1 VYTLK
6 DDTAIINRLKKM
18 EQKLIEYKNAGF
30 LDTKTIDGNELLYLT
45 TPCRFRINEKIVADL
60 KSSYKSDEEI
70 GGVLWAKPTIKDRE
84 IVHIID
90 KVSYIRN
97 AIEDNLRSDNR
108 NRSNTYLPDGKQL
121 NQTLNDLFLQGYL
134 PVKFHTHPVKG
145 TNFLH
150 SLAYPNLKTET
161 SGQDKYESYLPH
173 TIESTKLLMPRGLI
187 VGNDISSSDIFIG
200 VYNGFIAPTEF
211 EDSKKKIQQENFQK
225 TIDLVSSINLTDQQ
239 KVGLAIGAALLLY
252 LIVKYPKHS
261 LPVIL
266 GLGATLP
273 LLMTNT
279 HNIKNP
285 NYFNKLSFGSADIL
299 IPKS

>member
-1 VYTLK
+1 
-6 DDTAIINRLKKM
+6 M

-30 LDTKTIDGNELLYLT
+30 LDTKTVDGNELLHLT
-45 TPCRFRINEKIVADL
+45 TPCRFRIDENIVADL
-60 KSSYKSDEEI
+60 KSNYKSDEEI
-70 GGVLWAKPTIKDRE
+70 GGVLWAKPTTKDGE
-84 IVHIID
+84 IIHIID

-97 AIEDNLRSDNR
+97 AIEDNPR
-108 NRSNTYLPDGKQL
+108 NDHRNKSNAYLPDSKQL
-121 NQTLNDLFLQGYL
+121 NQTLNDLFSKGYL

-150 SLAYPNLKTET
+150 SLTYPNLMTET
-161 SGQDKYESYLPH
+161 SEQDKRESSLPH
-173 TIESTKLLMPRGLI
+173 IIGDKKLLMPRGLI
-187 VGNDISSSDIFIG
+187 VGNDISSNDIFIG

-225 TIDLVSSINLTDQQ
+225 TADLVSSINLSDGQ
-239 KVGLAIGAALLLY
+239 KIGLAIGAALLLFV
-252 LIVKYPKHS
+252 IAKYPKHS

-279 HNIKNP
+279 NNIDNP
-285 NYFNKLSFGSADIL
+285 NYFNKLSFGSADIF

>member
-1 VYTLK
+1 
-6 DDTAIINRLKKM
+6 M

-30 LDTKTIDGNELLYLT
+30 LDTKTVDGNELLHLT
-45 TPCRFRINEKIVADL
+45 TPCRFRIDETIVADL
-60 KSSYKSDEEI
+60 KSNYKSDEEI
-70 GGVLWAKPTIKDRE
+70 GGVLWAKPTIKDGE
-84 IVHIID
+84 IIHIID

-97 AIEDNLRSDNR
+97 AIEDNPRADHR
-108 NRSNTYLPDGKQL
+108 NKSNAYLPDSKEL
-121 NQTLNDLFLQGYL
+121 NQILNDLFLQGYL

-150 SLAYPNLKTET
+150 SLTYPNLMTET
-161 SGQDKYESYLPH
+161 SEQDKRESSLPH
-173 TIESTKLLMPRGLI
+173 IIGDKKLLMPRGLI
-187 VGNDISSSDIFIG
+187 VGNDISSNDIFIG

-211 EDSKKKIQQENFQK
+211 EYSKKKIQQENFQK
-225 TIDLVSSINLTDQQ
+225 TADLVSSINLSDGQ
-239 KVGLAIGAALLLY
+239 KIGLAIGAALLLFV
-252 LIVKYPKHS
+252 IVKYPKHS

-279 HNIKNP
+279 NNIENP
-285 NYFNKLSFGSADIL
+285 NYFNKLTFGGADIF

>member
-1 VYTLK
+1 
-6 DDTAIINRLKKM
+6 M

-30 LDTKTIDGNELLYLT
+30 LNTKTVEENELLHLT
-45 TPCRFRINEKIVADL
+45 TPCRFRINETIVADL
-60 KSSYKSDEEI
+60 KSNYKSDEEI
-70 GGVLWAKPTIKDRE
+70 GGVLWAKPTIKDGE
-84 IVHIID
+84 IIHIID

-97 AIEDNLRSDNR
+97 AIEDNPRADHR
-108 NRSNTYLPDGKQL
+108 NKSNAYLPDSKDL
-121 NQTLNDLFLQGYL
+121 NQILNDLFLQGYL

-150 SLAYPNLKTET
+150 SLTYPNLMTET
-161 SGQDKYESYLPH
+161 SEQDKRESSLPH
-173 TIESTKLLMPRGLI
+173 IIGDKKLLMPRGLI
-187 VGNDISSSDIFIG
+187 VGNDIASNDIFIG
-200 VYNGFIAPTEF
+200 VYNGFIASTEF

-225 TIDLVSSINLTDQQ
+225 TADLVSSINISDGQ
-239 KVGLAIGAALLLY
+239 KIGLAIGAALLLFV
-252 LIVKYPKHS
+252 ITKHPKHS

-279 HNIKNP
+279 NNIENP
-285 NYFNKLSFGSADIL
+285 NYFNKLTFGDADIF

>member
-1 VYTLK
+1 
-6 DDTAIINRLKKM
+6 M
-18 EQKLIEYKNAGF
+18 EQKLIEYKIAGF
-30 LDTKTIDGNELLYLT
+30 LDTKTVDGNELLHLA
-45 TPCRFRINEKIVADL
+45 TPCRFRITETIVANL

-70 GGVLWAKPTIKDRE
+70 GGVLWAKPTTKDGE
-84 IVHIID
+84 IIHIID

-97 AIEDNLRSDNR
+97 AIEDNPRNDNR
-108 NRSNTYLPDGKQL
+108 NKSNAYLPDSEQL

-150 SLAYPNLKTET
+150 SLTYPNLMTET
-161 SGQDKYESYLPH
+161 SEQDKRESSLPH
-173 TIESTKLLMPRGLI
+173 IVGDKKLLMPRGLI
-187 VGNDISSSDIFIG
+187 VGNDISSNDIFIG

-225 TIDLVSSINLTDQQ
+225 TADLVSSINLSDGQ
-239 KVGLAIGAALLLY
+239 KIGLAIGAALLLFV
-252 LIVKYPKHS
+252 IVKYPKHS
-261 LPVIL
+261 LPVII

-279 HNIKNP
+279 NNIDNP
-285 NYFNKLSFGSADIL
+285 NYFNKLSFGGADIF